1 MKDLLE
7 YGLVRALEGTVGA
20 LPEAGARA
28 AGEVLGRLARRPLGI
43 RREAVERHLARAFP
57 DRGEAWADAVSRRC
71 YRHFGRE
78 AGALAR
84 AGRLDPAGLVA
95 ATAGTDRVRRV
106 LEGVTGGTARA
117 AGHDAADGAEGP
129 GRPSG
134 ALVVTGHLG
143 NWELAGAVLAGLG
156 FGVSAVVR
164 RQANRRVHRR
174 LERLRRGL
182 GVEPVPMAAAGRR
195 IPAALSE
202 GRVVA
207 LVADQDAGRKG
218 VFVPFLGR
226 PASTFRGPARLALE
240 HRVPLVFGALV
251 REAGRYRALARPV
264 WSPGG
269 GRTASGPGQGLADP
283 DAPGRGPPGEKEL
296 TRAWAAELER
306 AVRERPGQYFW
317 FHRRWKT
324 RPGPDRD
331 RS

>member
-7 YGLVRALEGTVGA
+7 YGLVRSLEAAVAA

-43 RREAVERHLARAFP
+43 RRAAVERHLARAFP
-57 DRGEAWADAVSRRC
+57 DRGEAWVEATALRC

-78 AGALAR
+78 AAALAR
-84 AGRLDPAGLVA
+84 VGRLEPAGLVA
-95 ATAGTDRVRRV
+95 STEGTGRAGRV

-117 AGHDAADGAEGP
+117 DGDAGAEGTGP
-129 GRPSG
+129 ARPPG

-156 FGVSAVVR
+156 FGVSAVVK
-164 RQANRRVHRR
+164 RQGNRRVDRR

-182 GVEPVPMAAAGRR
+182 GVEPVPMAVAGRR
-195 IPAALSE
+195 IPEALSE

-207 LVADQDAGRKG
+207 LVADQDAGSRG
-218 VFVPFLGR
+218 VFVPYLGR
-226 PASTFRGPARLALE
+226 RASTFRGPARLALE

-251 REAGRYRALARPV
+251 REAGRYRALTRVV

-269 GRTASGPGQGLADP
+269 AAPPAP
-283 DAPGRGPPGEKEL
+283 DEEAL
-296 TRAWAAELER
+296 TRAWVAELER

-324 RPGPDRD
+324 RPRPDRD